1 MFQTILTAILTFIAT
16 SIDYFFILLILFA
29 IDRYRH
35 KVPGILLGEYLGTS
49 VLIGMSLLAAYGVRS
64 IPQPWIV
71 GLLGLIPIGLGIKL
85 LFKREEEEEAQE
97 VLESAEKYKGV
108 VMSLTFLTIASGG
121 DNLGI
126 YIPLFASL
134 NSLDIVVTVSVF
146 FISVAVLNLVCYKIA
161 GIQEIGEIVEKYERI
176 LVPIIFIGIGVMVLV
191 ENGTIDKLL
200 SMF

>member
-1 MFQTILTAILTFIAT
+1 MFQTILTAIFTFIAT

-35 KVPGILLGEYLGTS
+35 KVSGILLGEYLGTS
-49 VLIGMSLLAAYGVRS
+49 VLIGVSLLAAYGVRS

-71 GLLGLIPIGLGIKL
+71 GLLGLIPIGLGIKMI
-85 LFKREEEEEAQE
+85 FKREEEEAEE

-134 NSLDIVVTVSVF
+134 NSMDTLMTVSVL
-146 FISVAVLNLVCYKIA
+146 FISTAVLNLVCYKIA
-161 GIQEIGEIVEKYERI
+161 GIREIGEIVERYERI
-176 LVPIIFIGIGVMVLV
+176 LVPVIFIGIGLMVLV
-191 ENGTIDKLL
+191 ENGSIDKLL
-200 SMF
+200 SLF